1 MTIRGGAIAAGL
13 LAAALIPLQPSFAGP
28 FYFHKADV
36 DRELFVAEYAECDEL
51 ATGVK
56 APRYQVYSPTIYA
69 AAAGSF
75 FAGFFGSREK
85 RHMMN
90 NVLRTCMADKGYRR
104 VEPTDEIKKQLGKLD
119 DEERVDRLFSLASSP
134 EPEGKVLPR

>member
-1 MTIRGGAIAAGL
+1 MRRGAIAAL
-13 LAAALIPLQPSFAGP
+13 LIGAAAIPLQPAFAKP

-36 DRELFVAEYAECDEL
+36 EREAFVAEFSECQEL
-51 ATGVK
+51 ATGVR
-56 APRYQVYSPTIYA
+56 APRYHVYSPNIYA

-85 RHMMN
+85 RHMMS

-104 VEPTDEIKKQLGKLD
+104 VEPTDEIRKGLGKLD
-119 DEERVDRLFSLASSP
+119 EKERVDRLFSLASSP
-134 EPEGKVLPR
+134 KPQGKVLPR

>member
-1 MTIRGGAIAAGL
+1 MIRQGAVAAVLFG
-13 LAAALIPLQPSFAGP
+13 AAVIPMQPGFAKP
-28 FYFHKADV
+28 FYFHKANV
-36 DRELFVAEYAECDEL
+36 EREAFVAEFSECEEL
-51 ATGVK
+51 ASGVR
-56 APRYQVYSPTIYA
+56 APRYHVYSPNIYA

-104 VEPTDEIKKQLGKLD
+104 VEPSDEARKALGKLD
-119 DEERVDRLFSLASSP
+119 DKERVDHLFSLASSP
-134 EPEGKVLPR
+134 EPQGKVLPR

>member
-1 MTIRGGAIAAGL
+1 MSRRGIAAVAVIVAG
-13 LAAALIPLQPSFAGP
+13 LIPMQPGFSKP
-28 FYFHKADV
+28 FYFHKAEV
-36 DRELFVAEYAECDEL
+36 PREAFVADFSECSEL
-51 ATGVK
+51 ATGVQ
-56 APRYQVYSPTIYA
+56 APSYQVYSPNMYA

-104 VEPTDEIKKQLGKLD
+104 VEPTEEVEEALERLKEK
-119 DEERVDRLFSLASSP
+119 ERVDHLFELAASP
-134 EPEGKVLPR
+134 EPKGKVLPR